1 MKNEDKTQIMLDESP
16 VVAQSID
23 ESRRSFSK
31 RGLIAPV
38 ILTLANR
45 SAWGANACIGSG
57 FQSYAAAKADG
68 RVISHAAVNSDTNTG
83 WKKPRQ
89 SLPATSSDGWYEAIK
104 DWPAQLI
111 PVRKNGSKREY
122 EVFIDGQWKKLTT
135 TDGKEVYYTFDQV
148 RSTFRAIGFVD
159 QLIQGSKNFNTIY
172 DVLGGTFGRELLA
185 YQVASEINKSYVDN
199 SSTPFPVLVT
209 LDDFRLFYRECVN

>member
-89 SLPATSSDGWYEAIK
+89 NLPATPGDGWYEAYQT
-104 DWPAQLI
+104 WPKGLI
-111 PVRKNGSKREY
+111 PVRRNGTANEY
-122 EVFIDGQWKKLTT
+122 EVFTAGAWKKRNN
-135 TDGKEVYYTFDQV
+135 GQFYTRNQV
-148 RSTFRAIGFVD
+148 RSTFSGDKAFID
-159 QLIQGSKNFNTIY
+159 QLITGGSAVNTIY
-172 DVLGGTFGRELLA
+172 DVLGGTVGGNLLA